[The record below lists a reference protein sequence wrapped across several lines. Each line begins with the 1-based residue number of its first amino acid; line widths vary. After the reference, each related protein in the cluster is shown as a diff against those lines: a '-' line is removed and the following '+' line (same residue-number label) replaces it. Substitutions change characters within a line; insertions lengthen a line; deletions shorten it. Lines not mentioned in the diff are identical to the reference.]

1 MFAYIIL
8 HCQVHVFIVL
18 LVVEKMEDKMK
29 WAKNYERVQE
39 IARQLSWPPVTD
51 LDPRVFI
58 PEVSPSF
65 FFLNP
70 CSKSYD
76 FWFYELMRRMFL
88 FPYLLQYLK
97 STLIKQPCDRLLAAC
112 ADRQLLHEG
121 QLTLIGSYN
130 SYVNRSKIS
139 KFYRCGSQ
147 CQQVQSYTY
156 VGYNKFKIDTN
167 LSSFHTIKVYA
178 SV

>member
-1 MFAYIIL
+1 MITEFL
-8 HCQVHVFIVL
+8 GKQFLWSVHVCVYYFALLGSCIHCFACCRKNGRQNEMGKELRESTGNCAAIVMATGDRSRPQGIHSRGKSIL
-18 LVVEKMEDKMK
+18 
-29 WAKNYERVQE
+29 
-39 IARQLSWPPVTD
+39 
-51 LDPRVFI
+51 
-58 PEVSPSF
+58 F
-65 FFLNP
+65 FFKNP

-97 STLIKQPCDRLLAAC
+97 STLIKQPCDRLLSAC

-147 CQQVQSYTY
+147 C
-156 VGYNKFKIDTN
+156 
-167 LSSFHTIKVYA
+167 
-178 SV
+178 

>member
-8 HCQVHVFIVL
+8 HCYVHVVIVL
-18 LVVEKMEDKMK
+18 LAVEKMEDKMK

-58 PEVSPSF
+58 PEASP

-70 CSKSYD
+70 FSKSYH
-76 FWFYELMRRMFL
+76 FWLYELMHETHMFL

-130 SYVNRSKIS
+130 SYVNRSKII
-139 KFYRCGSQ
+139 KPYRRGSQ
-147 CQQVQSYTY
+147 VL
-156 VGYNKFKIDTN
+156 VGLI
-167 LSSFHTIKVYA
+167 VYLCG
-178 SV
+178 V

>member
-1 MFAYIIL
+1 
-8 HCQVHVFIVL
+8 
-18 LVVEKMEDKMK
+18 MK

-58 PEVSPSF
+58 PEASPF
-65 FFLNP
+65 FFRNP
-70 CSKSYD
+70 CSKSYH
-76 FWFYELMRRMFL
+76 FWLYELKHETHMFL

-97 STLIKQPCDRLLAAC
+97 STLIKQPCDRLLSAC

-139 KFYRCGSQ
+139 KLYRCGSQ
-147 CQQVQSYTY
+147 FL
-156 VGYNKFKIDTN
+156 VG
-167 LSSFHTIKVYA
+167 LVVYLYG
-178 SV
+178 V

>member
-1 MFAYIIL
+1 MITESLGKEFL
-8 HCQVHVFIVL
+8 WSVHVCVYYFAL
-18 LVVEKMEDKMK
+18 LGSCIHCI
-29 WAKNYERVQE
+29 ACCRKNG
-39 IARQLSWPPVTD
+39 RQNEMGKELRESTGNRAATVMATGDRSRPQGIHSRGKSI
-51 LDPRVFI
+51 LF
-58 PEVSPSF
+58 F
-65 FFLNP
+65 FFLNQ

-76 FWFYELMRRMFL
+76 FWFYELMRRMYL

-147 CQQVQSYTY
+147 C
-156 VGYNKFKIDTN
+156 
-167 LSSFHTIKVYA
+167 
-178 SV
+178 

>member
-1 MFAYIIL
+1 MITESLGKQFLWSIHVCVYYFALLGSYSHCIACCRKNGRQNEMGKELRESTGNCAATVMATGDRSRPQGIHSRGKSIL
-8 HCQVHVFIVL
+8 
-18 LVVEKMEDKMK
+18 
-29 WAKNYERVQE
+29 
-39 IARQLSWPPVTD
+39 
-51 LDPRVFI
+51 
-58 PEVSPSF
+58 F

-76 FWFYELMRRMFL
+76 FWFYELMRRMYL

-147 CQQVQSYTY
+147 C
-156 VGYNKFKIDTN
+156 
-167 LSSFHTIKVYA
+167 
-178 SV
+178 

>member
-1 MFAYIIL
+1 MGKELRESTGNCAATVMATGDRSRPQGIHSRGKSIFFKSI
-8 HCQVHVFIVL
+8 FKIV
-18 LVVEKMEDKMK
+18 
-29 WAKNYERVQE
+29 
-39 IARQLSWPPVTD
+39 T
-51 LDPRVFI
+51 
-58 PEVSPSF
+58 
-65 FFLNP
+65 LNP

-76 FWFYELMRRMFL
+76 FWFYELMRRMYL